1 MEVHWTAAIGRCP
14 LPRPIPR
21 GCEGRCNDGGGRQR
35 CGAAKAVLS
44 FDPVS
49 GTFSMQFRIKV
60 ENEAEI
66 QGGVAD
72 TKYENLR
79 IAFGNGTITST
90 SNEASASAPM
100 ARISPTMSAAAVTVP

>member
-1 MEVHWTAAIGRCP
+1 MTVE
-14 LPRPIPR
+14 
-21 GCEGRCNDGGGRQR
+21 DGN
-35 CGAAKAVLS
+35 GAAQPKAVLS

-90 SNEASASAPM
+90 SNEAFCIRSNGTNFTYNVSGS
-100 ARISPTMSAAAVTVP
+100 RRNGYHGCICERSAAVAECTKQGGFFGDR